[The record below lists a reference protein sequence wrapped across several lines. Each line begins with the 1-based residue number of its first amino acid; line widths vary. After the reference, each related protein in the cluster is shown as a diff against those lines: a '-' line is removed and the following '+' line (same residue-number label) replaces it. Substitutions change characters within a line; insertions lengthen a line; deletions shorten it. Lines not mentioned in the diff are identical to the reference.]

1 MSTQNFEQLINTYHA
16 LFVWCGIAAI
26 LLVLVAVFLFFW
38 LKIPKIFD
46 ELTGRG
52 AKKAIAEMSENGAS
66 GALTGRNIDQSGKR
80 KGRTGILQQNA
91 SQGGGGQFDSGN
103 LMTGQ
108 PMMAAAPAAP
118 ASAPAPAYDSP
129 ETTPLD
135 EYYGETAP
143 LSQGMVRNSAP
154 AASGGFK
161 VIRTIIEIHTDEVI
175 PE

>member
-46 ELTGRG
+46 ELTGR
-52 AKKAIAEMSENGAS
+52 
-66 GALTGRNIDQSGKR
+66 NIDQSGKR

-91 SQGGGGQFDSGN
+91 SQSGGGQFDSGN

-143 LSQGMVRNSAP
+143 LSQGMVRSSAP

>member
-52 AKKAIAEMSENGAS
+52 AKKAIAE
-66 GALTGRNIDQSGKR
+66 
-80 KGRTGILQQNA
+80 
-91 SQGGGGQFDSGN
+91 
-103 LMTGQ
+103 
-108 PMMAAAPAAP
+108 
-118 ASAPAPAYDSP
+118 
-129 ETTPLD
+129 D